1 MSDVSRHPCRRCQ
14 QPLPQGSGY
23 CVACGCTNDA
33 VYEKLIANENQIEKR
48 RFWMKVWASLG
59 NIALISR
66 LFR

>member
-1 MSDVSRHPCRRCQ
+1 
-14 QPLPQGSGY
+14 LPKGSGY

-33 VYEKLIANENQIEKR
+33 AYEKLIANENQIEKR